1 LWPRPCGGILKA
13 TKGARLESRTLV
25 TRQARG
31 RRATPAAREQI
42 LLFRVG
48 EEVYGIA
55 LQGLWEVL
63 SPEGVT
69 GLPTPSHQI
78 CTSLAYRGRKFPLVR
93 LSELFGVS
101 STSVPPT
108 SRVLLT
114 QAQGKPL
121 GLLVDEVIGMVE
133 VDSARIARVPT
144 LATLLNPVFFRGVF
158 SRENRAILLVSGD
171 GLGGLGEVASFYGG

>member
-1 LWPRPCGGILKA
+1 
-13 TKGARLESRTLV
+13 LESRTLV

-31 RRATPAAREQI
+31 RKATPAAREQI

-48 EEVYGIA
+48 EEVYGIG

-101 STSVPPT
+101 ANSVPPT

-121 GLLVDEVIGMVE
+121 GLLVDEVTGMAE

-144 LATLLNPVFFRGVF
+144 LATLLNPAFFRGVF
-158 SRENRAILLVSGD
+158 SRENRVVLLVSGD
-171 GLGGLGEVASFYGG
+171 GLGTLDEVASFYGG

>member
-1 LWPRPCGGILKA
+1 MAARGE
-13 TKGARLESRTLV
+13 RLETRTLM
-25 TRQARG
+25 TRQARI
-31 RRATPAAREQI
+31 RKATPVAREQV

-55 LQGLWEVL
+55 VQGLWEVL

-69 GLPTPSHQI
+69 GLPTPAHQI

-101 STSVPPT
+101 VNSVPPT

-114 QAQGKPL
+114 QAQGRTL
-121 GLLVDEVIGMVE
+121 GLLVDEVVGMAD
-133 VDSARIARVPT
+133 VDPAIIARVPT
-144 LATLLNPVFFRGVF
+144 LATLLNPAFFRGVF
-158 SRENRAILLVSGD
+158 SRGNRVVLLVSGD
-171 GLGGLGEVASFYGG
+171 GLGSLSEVASFFEE